1 MLEHQTCFSLLALV
15 MMKRTFPKKS
25 GCAIICPSQSV
36 GTFPK
41 PVVLEWSAERV
52 GPGERGGEQTFVCIS
67 AVMASC
73 GILMAD
79 HSWSGFL
86 GQRCQVSVHPELMF
100 GGLSE
105 RLDAGSNLTAWR

>member
-1 MLEHQTCFSLLALV
+1 M
-15 MMKRTFPKKS
+15 
-25 GCAIICPSQSV
+25 
-36 GTFPK
+36 GTFLK

-52 GPGERGGEQTFVCIS
+52 GGENKLFVCIS

-79 HSWSGFL
+79 RSWSGFL
-86 GQRCQVSVHPELMF
+86 GQRCQVSVHLELMF

-105 RLDAGSNLTAWR
+105 RLDAGSMLRP

>member
-1 MLEHQTCFSLLALV
+1 
-15 MMKRTFPKKS
+15 MKRMFPKKS

-36 GTFPK
+36 GAFLK

-52 GPGERGGEQTFVCIS
+52 GEGGENKLFVFIS

-79 HSWSGFL
+79 RSWSGFL

-105 RLDAGSNLTAWR
+105 RLDAGSMLRL